1 MVRLFGLVDY
11 RGDGLM
17 PPASSFTQEKADIIC
32 DRIAKGESLR
42 SICLDD
48 DMPSHTTI
56 LKWLRNIDVF
66 ASQYARAREDQAEF
80 YLDEIIAIS
89 DESAQDKIANE
100 DGTERTDN
108 EAIQRS
114 KLKVDTRKWV
124 MSKLAPKKYG
134 DKITQELTGEIVTR
148 GLSDDELDK
157 RIAEL
162 GAKTG
167 VIISTTREAETDS
180 D

>member
-1 MVRLFGLVDY
+1 MVV
-11 RGDGLM
+11 
-17 PPASSFTQEKADIIC
+17 EK
-32 DRIAKGESLR
+32 
-42 SICLDD
+42 
-48 DMPSHTTI
+48 
-56 LKWLRNIDVF
+56 WF

-100 DGTERTDN
+100 DGTERTDS

-134 DKITQELTGEIVTR
+134 DKIQQEIVGANGGAIQVNTTAM
-148 GLSDDELDK
+148 S
-157 RIAEL
+157 AEEAYNL
-162 GAKTG
+162 LINGGTIKT
-167 VIISTTREAETDS
+167 D
-180 D
+180 